1 MIDKK
6 SQNSQTLTV
15 EKRKLELE
23 ISELKDNIDIKE
35 RKISVLQRKVGSTVF
50 THRCKHLTHSALI
63 CHILHGKSEKIFIS
77 LLPLFVQILKVP
89 ESPCVRY

>member
-23 ISELKDNIDIKE
+23 ISELRDGIDIKE
-35 RKISVLQRKVGSTVF
+35 RKINVLQRKVILAASF
-50 THRCKHLTHSALI
+50 AYPSFYALK
-63 CHILHGKSEKIFIS
+63 LNS
-77 LLPLFVQILKVP
+77 
-89 ESPCVRY
+89 

>member
-23 ISELKDNIDIKE
+23 ISELRDGIDIKE
-35 RKISVLQRKVGSTVF
+35 RKINVLQRKVQ
-50 THRCKHLTHSALI
+50 KEI
-63 CHILHGKSEKIFIS
+63 
-77 LLPLFVQILKVP
+77 
-89 ESPCVRY
+89 